1 MVSSEVFHSYDDPS
15 EKASDL
21 KKVVKIELRLLGS
34 MALLIARLSK
44 HE

>member
-1 MVSSEVFHSYDDPS
+1 MVLPLERL
-15 EKASDL
+15 SDL
-21 KKVVKIELRLLGS
+21 KKGVKMELCLLGS